1 MKHMIIYSMLSF
13 VGLYSI
19 SVVFVINEIH
29 SLRQFDHRRLY
40 IFRKK
45 VKKEIKIKRWRKL
58 QITYEKKITV
68 AWIIKIFLRKNTT
81 FIVFLSVFHIIF
93 TDLNTGLYSVKKVL
107 IKLSCFLSFTFYGN
121 LKIMVSERKGQIFT
135 IAEKSNHQIVL
146 GLFRHVFYFSYL
158 MMCWNCSVLS
168 SCRNILQ
175 KQINWQWAGGLFE
188 ILLQKFFTV
197 IVNFSFLIW
206 QYIFVLFRILK
217 EIISRIV

>member
-29 SLRQFDHRRLY
+29 SLRQFDYRRLY

-107 IKLSCFLSFTFYGN
+107 IKLSCFLSFTFYSN
-121 LKIMVSERKGQIFT
+121 LKIMVSERKGQFST
-135 IAEKSNHQIVL
+135 IAEKSNRQIVL
-146 GLFRHVFYFSYL
+146 GLFI
-158 MMCWNCSVLS
+158 M
-168 SCRNILQ
+168 SC
-175 KQINWQWAGGLFE
+175 
-188 ILLQKFFTV
+188 
-197 IVNFSFLIW
+197 
-206 QYIFVLFRILK
+206 VLFFIFHDVLELFCFIFMQEYITETNKLTMSRWSVWNIIIKIFYSDELILAF
-217 EIISRIV
+217 